1 MNDLAQTDVPLLLL
15 ISAPSGAGKTT
26 ICTQLLATTPN
37 LVRAITCT
45 TRPARPGERDGVDY
59 HFLSAERFQQRLDA
73 GEFLEHAL
81 VHGCH
86 YGTLKSELTG
96 NLRLGRDVLLN
107 IDVQG
112 AATVRQLAQ
121 QDAELRRSLVSL
133 FVCPPSIAT
142 LEDRLVKRGQDSP
155 EVIRRRL
162 DAASAEIGH
171 WREYDYLMVTT
182 TLVNDLRRARLIYEA
197 EKLRT
202 IRVRPPSPA

>member
-1 MNDLAQTDVPLLLL
+1 MVQSAVPLLFL

-45 TRPARPGERDGVDY
+45 TRPRRPREREGVDY
-59 HFLSAERFQQRLDA
+59 FFLALNDFQRRVAA

-81 VHGCH
+81 VHGHH
-86 YGTLKSELTG
+86 YGTLKSNLTEK
-96 NLRLGRDVLLN
+96 LRQGFDVLLN

-112 AATVRQLAQ
+112 AATVRRLALE
-121 QDAELRRSLVSL
+121 DDELRRSLVTL

-142 LEDRLVKRGQDSP
+142 LEERLVKRGQDTP
-155 EVIRRRL
+155 EVIRARL
-162 DAASAEIGH
+162 EAARAEIGH

-182 TLVNDLRRARLIYEA
+182 TLVNDLRRARLVYEA
-197 EKLRT
+197 EKM
-202 IRVRPPSPA
+202 RVVRSAPPILS